1 LRISQPPLSQQIQA
15 LETELKTT
23 LFLRTS
29 RKVELTPAGG
39 AFLDYARS
47 ILGQVGLAVEQTR
60 AIGSGKSG
68 KLDIGATGSVL
79 LGPLASIIAAYGR
92 QYPEVAVRLHE
103 MAPLAQLDSLHARK
117 TDISFLRSPTED
129 PELVTE
135 VAWREQVWVALP
147 RGHPLSKRDRLRLA
161 DLRNDDHVF
170 LRLEDS
176 RFAQYL
182 RDCCVEAGFIPR
194 ISQQVV
200 EAYSLTSL
208 VAGGLGVALVP
219 ESVRHLSRRGVI
231 YRPLC
236 EPAPVADVKMVF
248 RPDGNPVVARFIEL
262 ARELLLAAPSLETVV
277 AQDAKIRAN
286 KKSSDDLPRSGKH
299 EQGVV
304 REKRRRSRAR
314 VSE

>member
-1 LRISQPPLSQQIQA
+1 MRW
-15 LETELKTT
+15 
-23 LFLRTS
+23 R
-29 RKVELTPAGG
+29 
-39 AFLDYARS
+39 
-47 ILGQVGLAVEQTR
+47 
-60 AIGSGKSG
+60 
-68 KLDIGATGSVL
+68 
-79 LGPLASIIAAYGR
+79 
-92 QYPEVAVRLHE
+92 
-103 MAPLAQLDSLHARK
+103 PLAQFDSLHARK

-147 RGHPLSKRDRLRLA
+147 TGHRLSKRDRLRLA

-176 RFAQYL
+176 PFAQYL
-182 RDCCVEAGFIPR
+182 RNCCVEAGFIPR

-236 EPAPVADVKMVF
+236 EPAPAADVKMVF
-248 RPDGNPVVARFIEL
+248 RPDGNPVVARFVEL

-277 AQDAKIRAN
+277 AQATKIRVN
-286 KKSSDDLPRSGKH
+286 KTSGDNPPHSGKH
-299 EQGVV
+299 EQRAV
-304 REKRRRSRAR
+304 RERRPRSRAR
-314 VSE
+314 ASKW